1 MHEMSIAVS
10 LVEQLER
17 LIEQHAATRVVEVEV
32 ECGVM
37 QQVVPEALQLAFVAA
52 TAETAADGAVLRII
66 ERKIVAQ
73 CRACGTR
80 FDAEID
86 DYLCRQCGAADAD
99 VLAGRDIVLKTVVL
113 ETADGPDARI
123 HR

>member
-17 LIEQHAATRVVEVEV
+17 LIEQHAAVRVVEVEV

-37 QQVVPEALQLAFVAA
+37 RQIVPEALQMAFAAA
-52 TAETAADGAVLRII
+52 TTDTAAHGATLRISAR
-66 ERKIVAQ
+66 EIVAL

-80 FDAEID
+80 FDARID
-86 DYLCRQCGAADAD
+86 DYLCPRCGTADVD
-99 VLAGRDIVLKTVVL
+99 VLAGRDIVLRTVVF
-113 ETADGPDARI
+113 ETADGLEARTTP
-123 HR
+123 